1 METWETSAVSA
12 VTKFRF
18 YPVERGIMVIYIYGY
33 NVQSTIGMAL
43 VSAII

>member
-18 YPVERGIMVIYIYGY
+18 HPVERGIMVIYIYGY
-33 NVQSTIGMAL
+33 NVQSTIGMVL